1 MQAIAGNVVCATPCP
16 NCCST
21 RPRHVTRRRVQE
33 GATCTRG
40 VERASRRVGATQ
52 GSRIHGWQRT
62 GGAEGGVSIVVM
74 SSPRFAIQ
82 RSDVP
87 RPVLA
92 TRAVGVVSERM
103 LGVLT
108 LACQAGGPRHRI
120 SGLPARIGVRTMT
133 PLLLRLQSRSTEHH
147 DSRPRALVPVGDAGV
162 RTTVRVGV
170 PCEHA
175 SVPRGR
181 MWTVGSLASR
191 RSAWLTSKNVLPH
204 QLSLGGWPTLSLNAA
219 TTIVLAGCCS
229 SSTHGAEVASKKY

>member
-1 MQAIAGNVVCATPCP
+1 
-16 NCCST
+16 
-21 RPRHVTRRRVQE
+21 
-33 GATCTRG
+33 
-40 VERASRRVGATQ
+40 
-52 GSRIHGWQRT
+52 
-62 GGAEGGVSIVVM
+62 M

-147 DSRPRALVPVGDAGV
+147 DSRPRALVPVMRVMRVFERRCAWV
-162 RTTVRVGV
+162 YLVNTHRSRVGG
-170 PCEHA
+170 CGQSAHW
-175 SVPRGR
+175 PRGALR
-181 MWTVGSLASR
+181 G
-191 RSAWLTSKNVLPH
+191 
-204 QLSLGGWPTLSLNAA
+204 
-219 TTIVLAGCCS
+219 
-229 SSTHGAEVASKKY
+229 